1 MPLKKGVNW
10 SDGHE
15 LDANDFVFTVSTVL
29 DMQLDSNWASA
40 VDPAFLDRVEAL
52 DSHRLKVYFK
62 TVDADGSPQTPGLS
76 VWQFGLG
83 FMPVLAEHYWTPVVE
98 EAKKAGEIEQQH
110 EALFAHVPGGE
121 PTLGGF
127 VFSRWEPGAFLENDT
142 DPNYYS
148 KGTVISL
155 YENRAY
161 SESNGRTGLDSTTTA
176 MPKVP
181 SLLSTRSAH
190 TSSPRSSAYTAIMTR
205 LSWL

>member
-83 FMPVLAEHYWTPVVE
+83 FMPVLAEHYWTP
-98 EAKKAGEIEQQH
+98 
-110 EALFAHVPGGE
+110 P
-121 PTLGGF
+121 
-127 VFSRWEPGAFLENDT
+127 
-142 DPNYYS
+142 
-148 KGTVISL
+148 
-155 YENRAY
+155 
-161 SESNGRTGLDSTTTA
+161 TTA
-176 MPKVP
+176 MPKAP
-181 SLLSTRSAH
+181 SLLSTRSAQ
-190 TSSPRSSAYTAIMTR
+190 TSYPRSSAYTAIRTR